1 MLTFGQQENNRLLDA
16 ALNKAELEYNL
27 YLQELGAQRKAF
39 YEMYPDHPVKTLF
52 LPVHGRSQVI
62 GLKYVEEE

>member
-1 MLTFGQQENNRLLDA
+1 MLTLEQQENNRLLDA
-16 ALNKAELEYNL
+16 NLEQAELKYAL
-27 YLQELGAQRKAF
+27 YLQELAVQRKAF

-62 GLKYVEEE
+62 GLRYVEE